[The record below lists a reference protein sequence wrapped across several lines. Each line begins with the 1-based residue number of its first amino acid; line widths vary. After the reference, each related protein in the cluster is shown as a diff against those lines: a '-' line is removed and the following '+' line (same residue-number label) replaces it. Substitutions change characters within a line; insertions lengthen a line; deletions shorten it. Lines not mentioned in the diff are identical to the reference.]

1 MRFSV
6 LAILCLVIAGCESVG
21 VPDEPLRGSQ
31 EISVSAEA
39 QVRLA
44 ERLMAGGDAASAANL
59 YKRAVALE
67 PDNPQLFSLLGKAL
81 LAAGRP
87 TEAEGAF
94 RASLDLEPA
103 QVEAARGMAASLLA
117 QGRAEEALAL
127 LDADT
132 GTGQG
137 AGQDTR
143 MVLLRGTALD
153 LLARH
158 DEAQALYR
166 GAIAAAPRDISLRTN
181 LALSLGLEGD
191 FDEAIELARQAAT
204 DPAATTRHRRN
215 YVLIL
220 AMAGDRRAAEKVA
233 AASSDP
239 KKAADLVEA
248 GTRIASLPDSRSRA
262 AAVGVYGG
270 L

>member
-1 MRFSV
+1 MRVSV
-6 LAILCLVIAGCESVG
+6 LAMLCLVVAGCESVG

-67 PDNPQLFSLLGKAL
+67 PDNPQLFTLLGKAL

-87 TEAEGAF
+87 AEAEGAF
-94 RASLDLEPA
+94 RAALDLEPA
-103 QVEAARGMAASLLA
+103 SAEAARGMAAPLLA

-127 LDADT
+127 LDADAAAQDT
-132 GTGQG
+132 GL
-137 AGQDTR
+137 DTR

-153 LLARH
+153 LLARN

-166 GAIAAAPRDISLRTN
+166 SAIAAAPRDISLRTN
-181 LALSLGLEGD
+181 LALSLALEGE

-220 AMAGDRRAAEKVA
+220 AMAGDRRAAETVA

-239 KKAADLVEA
+239 EKAADLVEA

-262 AAVGVYGG
+262 AAIGVYGG